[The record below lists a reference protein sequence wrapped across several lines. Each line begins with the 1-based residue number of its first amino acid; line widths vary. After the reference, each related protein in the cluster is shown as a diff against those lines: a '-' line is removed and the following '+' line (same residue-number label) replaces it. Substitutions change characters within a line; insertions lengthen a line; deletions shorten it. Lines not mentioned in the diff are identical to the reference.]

1 LQALDHVLV
10 DQQGELVREMRQDI
24 MKLLKDQN
32 GNHVVQKA
40 IECIPKEI
48 VPCILDAFKG
58 QVHTLAS
65 HNYGCRVIQ
74 RMMEYCPEKDQ
85 ASIIEELH
93 ACAQMLITDQY
104 GNYVIQHV
112 IRHGKLDDRNK
123 LIDIVTAQVMTLS
136 KHKYA
141 SNVVESVMEVGTYE
155 QRQAIISQFTAKNS
169 DGSSPLQLLMKDQFG
184 NYVIRKSSLWYCLDH
199 LTAISYTNVVQSAA

>member
-1 LQALDHVLV
+1 
-10 DQQGELVREMRQDI
+10 
-24 MKLLKDQN
+24 
-32 GNHVVQKA
+32 
-40 IECIPKEI
+40 
-48 VPCILDAFKG
+48 
-58 QVHTLAS
+58 
-65 HNYGCRVIQ
+65 
-74 RMMEYCPEKDQ
+74 MMEYCPEKDQ

-199 LTAISYTNVVQSAA
+199 LTATSYTNVVQSAASNNYKAPSASASSQRLNLNLSFSRNTTMASRSQSSRNSSSRIHRHRRLCHSTSSPVP